1 MGSGPSYSVVID
13 SHTADS
19 DWRFLHLGYLSPFL
33 DQKQAGAGDPVA
45 ALSSSSSLTQSIN
58 VLVDERGQE
67 KIMCNLL
74 RFYVFC

>member
-1 MGSGPSYSVVID
+1 MQI
-13 SHTADS
+13 
-19 DWRFLHLGYLSPFL
+19 SPFL

-67 KIMCNLL
+67 KIMCNLV